1 MSFGISVCVCVCVCV
16 CVVADVMQ
24 VSNWSL
30 WWEALCFSI
39 SFPCCLL
46 RATARFDCFHSVYI
60 KLWMNSKN
68 TINTV
73 CPHLMTDFE
82 WNLPDYDT
90 HTHTYAYIYI
100 YIYTRGGTVHVF
112 VPSSHGMGISVRC
125 VRSYNEYRQF
135 TPSQEYGARSNAT
148 LFNNSLQN
156 NNECELHTW
165 KQSPLDSDHVQILN
179 TSLTWTDKEV
189 YFKGLHTQLFAKWIF
204 VLVYPTS
211 FIRHKSKYSITF
223 SYLRCNI
230 SECETIIYYANDRL
244 LLQSRFNGDTEVGAL
259 MFGSLYFNFINSAVK
274 LAMLERMCVCVCVC
288 ARAMARSLQL
298 FPYTSRINFKHLL
311 SY

>member
-1 MSFGISVCVCVCVCV
+1 M
-16 CVVADVMQ
+16 
-24 VSNWSL
+24 
-30 WWEALCFSI
+30 
-39 SFPCCLL
+39 
-46 RATARFDCFHSVYI
+46 
-60 KLWMNSKN
+60 
-68 TINTV
+68 
-73 CPHLMTDFE
+73 
-82 WNLPDYDT
+82 T
-90 HTHTYAYIYI
+90 HTHTHMHIYIYI
-100 YIYTRGGTVHVF
+100 YIYIYFFFFCCLFFCFYIYTRGGTVHVF

-179 TSLTWTDKEV
+179 TSLTWTDK
-189 YFKGLHTQLFAKWIF
+189 GLHTQLFAKWSF

-211 FIRHKSKYSITF
+211 FIRHKSKNSIIF
-223 SYLRCNI
+223 SYLRCNV

-259 MFGSLYFNFINSAVK
+259 MLGSLYFNFINSAVK

-288 ARAMARSLQL
+288 ACACACVCVCARACYGAITSTVSLYQQNQL
-298 FPYTSRINFKHLL
+298 
-311 SY
+311 